1 MTVKMVSNKVQALPG
16 AFPLHEDRN
25 FLNESEWVIFKL
37 LCRPVESFSE
47 ANAEE
52 LSAATGHQV
61 SPERCGE
68 LISIVRIG
76 QLPGLGSWI
85 SRLFAE
91 AGFSDHEIKDLPASQ
106 VTGRLN
112 DKLGYTL
119 CNDATTRALAAMQLQ
134 WKGAEI

>member
-1 MTVKMVSNKVQALPG
+1 MSKIQALPG

-25 FLNESEWVIFKL
+25 FLSESEWVIFKL

-52 LSAATGHQV
+52 LSTATGHQV
-61 SPERCGE
+61 TPERCAE
-68 LISIVRIG
+68 LISIIRIQ

-91 AGFSDHEIKDLPASQ
+91 AGFSDQEIKDFPASQ
-106 VTGRLN
+106 VTGCLN
-112 DKLGYTL
+112 EKLGYIV
-119 CNDATTRALAAMQLQ
+119 CNDATTRALAALQLQ
-134 WKGAEI
+134 WKGAEA

>member
-1 MTVKMVSNKVQALPG
+1 MSKIQALPG

-25 FLNESEWVIFKL
+25 FLSESEWVIFKL
-37 LCRPVESFSE
+37 LCRPVESFGE

-61 SPERCGE
+61 TPERCAE
-68 LISIVRIG
+68 LISIIRIG

-91 AGFSDHEIKDLPASQ
+91 AGFSDNEVRDLPASQ
-106 VTGRLN
+106 ITGCLN
-112 DKLGYTL
+112 EKLGYRL
-119 CNDATTRALAAMQLQ
+119 CNDATTRALAALQLQ
-134 WKGAEI
+134 WKGAEV

>member
-1 MTVKMVSNKVQALPG
+1 MNKVQALPG

-25 FLNESEWVIFKL
+25 FLKESEWVIFKL
-37 LCRPVESFSE
+37 LCRPVESFTE

-61 SPERCGE
+61 TPERCAE
-68 LISIVRIG
+68 LISIVRIQ

-91 AGFSDHEIKDLPASQ
+91 TGFSDNEVRDLPAHQ
-106 VTGRLN
+106 ITEQLN
-112 DKLGYTL
+112 EKNGLHP
-119 CNDATTRALAAMQLQ
+119 MQ
-134 WKGAEI
+134 

>member
-1 MTVKMVSNKVQALPG
+1 MSKIQALPG

-25 FLNESEWVIFKL
+25 FLSESEWVIFKL

-52 LSAATGHQV
+52 LSTATGHQV
-61 SPERCGE
+61 TPERCVE
-68 LISIVRIG
+68 LISIIRIG

-91 AGFSDHEIKDLPASQ
+91 TGLSDNEVRDLPASQ
-106 VTGRLN
+106 ITGRLN
-112 DKLGYTL
+112 EKLGYRL
-119 CNDATTRALAAMQLQ
+119 CNDATTRALAALQLQ
-134 WKGAEI
+134 WKGAEV